1 MQRNAKEILR
11 RYLAERGLKI
21 TRQRYIIL
29 EAFIEL
35 GRHLHVDE
43 FYPILRAK
51 YPKIGH
57 ATVYRSLKLF
67 AESGIAREIRFGD
80 GLTRYELVTEVRH
93 NHLLCTACGTITEFE
108 SAGLGQLEA
117 SIVKDYGFKI
127 QSLQIELRGVCSQ
140 CLESAPGALA
150 RDTGY
155 QLAEL

>member
-1 MQRNAKEILR
+1 MQHNPKEILR

-43 FYPILRAK
+43 FYPILRTK

-67 AESGIAREIRFGD
+67 AESGIAREVRFGD
-80 GLTRYELVTEVRH
+80 GLTRYELVTDGVRH
-93 NHLLCTACGTITEFE
+93 DHLLCTACGTITEFE
-108 SAGLGQLEA
+108 SPGLGQLEA
-117 SIVKDYGFKI
+117 SIVQNHGFKV

-140 CLESAPGALA
+140 CLSS
-150 RDTGY
+150 
-155 QLAEL
+155 